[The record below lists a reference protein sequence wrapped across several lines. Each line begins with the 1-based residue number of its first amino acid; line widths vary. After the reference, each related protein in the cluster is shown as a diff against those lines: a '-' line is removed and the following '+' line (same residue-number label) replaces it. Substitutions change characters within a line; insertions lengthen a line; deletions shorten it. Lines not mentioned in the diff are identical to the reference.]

1 MWRTCIIST
10 GCQTVHLHVSYLKV
24 ILYSNFPLPDKAKAF
39 EKVYFSNAIM
49 SSVEFSFNIILPLW
63 RAVEF
68 LE

>member
-1 MWRTCIIST
+1 M
-10 GCQTVHLHVSYLKV
+10 HLHVSYLKV